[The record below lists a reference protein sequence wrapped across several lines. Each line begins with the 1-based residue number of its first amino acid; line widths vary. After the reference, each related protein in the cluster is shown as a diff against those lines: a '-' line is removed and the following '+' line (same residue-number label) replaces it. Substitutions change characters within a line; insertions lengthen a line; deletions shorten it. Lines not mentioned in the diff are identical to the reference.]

1 MSTSPSPALL
11 AALRGE
17 FGKSYDGRRLRPATQ
32 QALVDLFA
40 GRGESLVD
48 VIQHL
53 VLSNDNEAGWRAFW
67 SAVWAADSMKNKVDA
82 IDLEQL
88 ALWARARSEGGSG
101 AALALGNIQ
110 AKKALDIL
118 DSNGVSISSSV
129 RADIETAMNAADAGD
144 EKAQCCSAEVVWML
158 YYVRNPE
165 PEEVTWY
172 NHQFNAGGG
181 REGGRVEITK
191 CPSYI
196 KFHSK
201 SPDACLSLERVL
213 KRPTED
219 GFTEWSMKVLDGIN
233 NAGKIK
239 ATAMFMRVLSK
250 AHRFAQGSWLKKRAY
265 LYCYF
270 FEECTGL
277 GLPVDFS
284 VQAAL
289 NAQNVQLPVKAEEA
303 GRLKWGGSEAAGS
316 MFGSQFA
323 GGALSDYSRMP
334 GSISESGSHGGS
346 LDLKELSNVIK
357 ESIEAGLSARGG
369 ETHLATREGATCM
382 YCRRAGCAMLA
393 GGKPCREA
401 NRAAGLLR
409 ESLNAEKKEREKK
422 EKAPSAGE

>member
-101 AALALGNIQ
+101 AALALGNSQ

-118 DSNGVSISSSV
+118 DSNGVSLSSSV

-165 PEEVTWY
+165 PEEVFLGFLVFFTSNRHY
-172 NHQFNAGGG
+172 N
-181 REGGRVEITK
+181 
-191 CPSYI
+191 
-196 KFHSK
+196 
-201 SPDACLSLERVL
+201 
-213 KRPTED
+213 
-219 GFTEWSMKVLDGIN
+219 
-233 NAGKIK
+233 
-239 ATAMFMRVLSK
+239 
-250 AHRFAQGSWLKKRAY
+250 
-265 LYCYF
+265 
-270 FEECTGL
+270 
-277 GLPVDFS
+277 
-284 VQAAL
+284 
-289 NAQNVQLPVKAEEA
+289 NVTTN
-303 GRLKWGGSEAAGS
+303 
-316 MFGSQFA
+316 
-323 GGALSDYSRMP
+323 Y
-334 GSISESGSHGGS
+334 
-346 LDLKELSNVIK
+346 
-357 ESIEAGLSARGG
+357 
-369 ETHLATREGATCM
+369 
-382 YCRRAGCAMLA
+382 
-393 GGKPCREA
+393 
-401 NRAAGLLR
+401 
-409 ESLNAEKKEREKK
+409 
-422 EKAPSAGE
+422 